1 MITPERR
8 PTLATAIVE
17 ARTSRGRGNGLG
29 VRLGRILAVL
39 ALVLLPLIGG
49 GAIASAGGFDC
60 KDVPSPEYPNSVM
73 ASEFD
78 SSSKDREPKDGG
90 TGYETYGWAGLSWS
104 TYDLGCGND
113 LVNAPRAVA
122 DTTTGNLF
130 LGIGKGFAAAAFW
143 LDDQTKTG
151 QAAEDAGIAPAMA
164 TFDQIVSSI
173 SSGMFGVYGMWL
185 GIALTAV
192 AAMILWH
199 ALNSNAAAVART
211 VAIAGAALAIGA
223 LFVGAPQKAIQIADD
238 TFGSIITDTQGQ
250 MLSVSGSDTDP
261 RNVLID
267 KIFLDDW
274 RKGWFGANF
283 NDEELKLGPQLRGAL
298 AFSYGEQREIADD
311 NEAASELADTKAKA
325 FEDDI
330 IKKLEGLNL
339 SYNQFQGKDSGRT
352 GIGFMAMI
360 KLMMP
365 SVLWIGASILKLTAL
380 LAIRLAILFA
390 PIWVPLAA
398 IHGGTLSRVCRAIA
412 TAYMWGVAGAV
423 VIALYLMALVK
434 LYDTDNGIVD
444 GTWRLWFMII
454 LTAVC
459 WMIMKPFKRMSQTF
473 TQNQASPLQRKAR
486 GIQSMAKKAFLSA
499 ATGGVGT
506 AAVVGG
512 AAADRV
518 SPKAKDRYST
528 NIHDGGVLARPEGR
542 ELNQRRRQEV
552 DQSRVDMRKTMDRQ
566 QRLSDSR
573 KESDHDATKRDL
585 QTSADTDTGKETAPM
600 MPRIQTP
607 AANRGSVIAR
617 QLVGS
622 DSGSARSSSSVS
634 ETWDGG
640 PRSNI
645 APTKVFT
652 PSSADS
658 STENSTPGR
667 RAAQFSSSTP
677 PLSTERLGTP
687 SLTSAGSSNHGQG

>member
-1 MITPERR
+1 M
-8 PTLATAIVE
+8 
-17 ARTSRGRGNGLG
+17 
-29 VRLGRILAVL
+29 

-49 GAIASAGGFDC
+49 GGIASAGGFDC
-60 KDVPSPEYPNSVM
+60 KDVPAPEYPNSVM

-78 SSSKDREPKDGG
+78 SSSKDREPKDNG

-151 QAAEDAGIAPAMA
+151 QAAEDAEDAGIAPAMA

-192 AAMILWH
+192 AAMILWN
-199 ALNSNAAAVART
+199 ALKSNAAAVTRT

-250 MLSVSGSDTDP
+250 MLSVSGNDTDP
-261 RNVLID
+261 RNVLVD
-267 KIFLDDW
+267 RIFLDDW

-298 AFSYGEQREIADD
+298 AFSYAEQREIADD
-311 NEAASELADTKAKA
+311 NEAASELADKKAKA

-398 IHGGTLSRVCRAIA
+398 IHGGTLARVCRAIA

-423 VIALYLMALVK
+423 IIALYLMALVK

-459 WMIMKPFKRMSQTF
+459 WMIMKPFKRMSQTL
-473 TQNQASPLQRKAR
+473 TQNQAGPLNRKAR
-486 GIQSMAKKAFLSA
+486 GSQSMAKKAFLGAASGGVA
-499 ATGGVGT
+499 ATAATAKWAAGKAKGRYDTDNETDGV
-506 AAVVGG
+506 
-512 AAADRV
+512 
-518 SPKAKDRYST
+518 KAKDRYS
-528 NIHDGGVLARPEGR
+528 NDIQDGGVLARPEGR

-573 KESDHDATKRDL
+573 KESTQDLKKRGL
-585 QTSADTDTGKETAPM
+585 QMHKDVDIDKDNAPVK
-600 MPRIQTP
+600 PQIQVP
-607 AANRGSVIAR
+607 AASRGGVVAR

-677 PLSTERLGTP
+677 PRSTENLWTP